1 MMMMME
7 GKVKAAL
14 RILAQDSNGD
24 VLPMSNEVLE
34 ALKKKHPARKP
45 AVPSAVIDPNCPSQD
60 PSHFILFDQ
69 LDGQMI
75 RETALKT
82 EGAAGP
88 SGLDAAG
95 WKRLCTSFQS
105 ASTDLCDALASTA
118 RRICCSFVD
127 PKSLLAF
134 VACRLVALDKH
145 PGIRPIGIGETARC
159 IIGRA
164 ILTTIRDDIQE
175 VAGPLQLCAGQE
187 AGCEA
192 VVHAVRQMFESA
204 EAVILVDASN
214 AFNSL
219 NRENALRNVQHLC
232 PSLSTVLINTYR
244 EDVYLFINGETL
256 MSEEGTTQGDPLA
269 MAMYAIGILPLIR
282 SLSNESI
289 KQVWYA
295 DDSAACGDLA
305 HLRSWWDRLAEIGP
319 KYGYQQNALKTWL
332 IVKEDKSDDAIA
344 TFQGTGVN
352 ITLEGK
358 THLGA
363 ALGTRSL
370 VPAMSRRRSLVGS
383 GRWNSCPRLHLANH
397 TLLTLPS
404 HMVSQVSGHISQEL
418 PLISATF

>member
-1 MMMMME
+1 MFSRLVVTLLLYSRKTVAKAKEHSAHLQRRLKLWEKGDLDSLVIEGRTIQRQLEKRATKANEAKAEGQVARTFAKLMME

-14 RILAQDSNGD
+14 RILAQDSNDG

-45 AVPSAVIDPNCPSQD
+45 AVPSAVIAPNCPSQD

-145 PGIRPIGIGETARC
+145 PGIRPIGIGETARR
-159 IIGRA
+159 IIGKA
-164 ILTTIRDDIQE
+164 ILTTIRDDIQK
-175 VAGPLQLCAGQE
+175 VAGPLQLLAGQE

-192 VVHAVRQMFESA
+192 AVHAVRQMFESPDA

-219 NRENALRNVQHLC
+219 NRENALRNIQHLC

-244 EDVYLFINGETL
+244 EDVHLFIDGETF

-295 DDSAACGDLA
+295 DDSAACGDLT

-319 KYGYQQNALKTWL
+319 KYGINKM
-332 IVKEDKSDDAIA
+332 
-344 TFQGTGVN
+344 
-352 ITLEGK
+352 
-358 THLGA
+358 
-363 ALGTRSL
+363 
-370 VPAMSRRRSLVGS
+370 P
-383 GRWNSCPRLHLANH
+383 
-397 TLLTLPS
+397 
-404 HMVSQVSGHISQEL
+404 
-418 PLISATF
+418 